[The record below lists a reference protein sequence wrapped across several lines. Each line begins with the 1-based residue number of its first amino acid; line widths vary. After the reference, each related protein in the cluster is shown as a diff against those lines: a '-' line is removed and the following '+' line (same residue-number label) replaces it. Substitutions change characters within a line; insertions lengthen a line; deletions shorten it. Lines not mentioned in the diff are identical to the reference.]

1 MKIGFIGLGNV
12 GGKLAGSLLRNN
24 FDLTVRDLD
33 ENLTNSLKDLGA
45 KVAKSPKELAEQSDL
60 IITSLPSPEVSA
72 EVMESEDGILNGLSE
87 KKIWLEM
94 STTDENEVKRLGKK
108 VIEKKAIPLDGP
120 VSGGCHRAATGNI
133 AIFVGGERKAF
144 EKILPALTVMGRK
157 ILHTGELGTASV
169 LKVITNYLASAHL
182 VALGEA
188 WTVAKKSNLD
198 LAKTYKGIA
207 ISSGNSFV
215 HETESQVILNGSYNI
230 NFTMDLV
237 LKDTSL
243 FDNLA
248 KKLNAPL
255 EISPQIVEIFKDGQ
269 KKYGSRAWSSMI
281 VKRMEDLNNINFPS
295 DIKKLNDE
303 ELKVLSEEV
312 RSEMID
318 AVSKTGGHL
327 GAGLGVVELTVAIH
341 ATFDTPHDRLIW
353 DVGHQAYPHKI
364 LTGRKNKIHTIRQ
377 KEGLAPFPAISE
389 SEFDAFGVG
398 HSSTSISAALGM
410 TIGSNDKALAVIG
423 DGALTAGMAVDAN
436 VLIFERIREEIKLNK
451 GPARAIELGYEKAL
465 SAIIDA
471 NITTFITAVIL
482 FAIGSGPV
490 RGFSVTLGLGII
502 TSVFTAI
509 FVTRLLIVI
518 WFERRR
524 PRKVEV

>member
-12 GGKLAGSLLRNN
+12 GGKLAESLLRNN

-33 ENLTNSLKDLGA
+33 ESLTDRFKDLGA
-45 KVAKSPKELAEQSDL
+45 KVVKSPKELAEQTDL

-72 EVMESEDGILNGLSE
+72 EVMEADDGIINGLS
-87 KKIWLEM
+87 KDKIWIEM
-94 STTDENEVKRLGKK
+94 STTDENEVKRLGEK
-108 VIEKKAIPLDGP
+108 VIAKKGIPMDGP

-157 ILHTGELGTASV
+157 VLHTGELGSASV
-169 LKVITNYLASAHL
+169 LKVITNYLASVHL

-188 WTVAKKSNLD
+188 WTIAKKSNLD

-237 LKDTSL
+237 LKDTGL

-281 VKRMEDLNNINFPS
+281 VKRMEDLNNINFRANGFP
-295 DIKKLNDE
+295 DE
-303 ELKVLSEEV
+303 LIDNEPEE
-312 RSEMID
+312 
-318 AVSKTGGHL
+318 K
-327 GAGLGVVELTVAIH
+327 
-341 ATFDTPHDRLIW
+341 
-353 DVGHQAYPHKI
+353 
-364 LTGRKNKIHTIRQ
+364 
-377 KEGLAPFPAISE
+377 
-389 SEFDAFGVG
+389 
-398 HSSTSISAALGM
+398 
-410 TIGSNDKALAVIG
+410 
-423 DGALTAGMAVDAN
+423 
-436 VLIFERIREEIKLNK
+436 
-451 GPARAIELGYEKAL
+451 GYE
-465 SAIIDA
+465 I
-471 NITTFITAVIL
+471 
-482 FAIGSGPV
+482 
-490 RGFSVTLGLGII
+490 
-502 TSVFTAI
+502 
-509 FVTRLLIVI
+509 
-518 WFERRR
+518 
-524 PRKVEV
+524 

>member
-24 FDLTVRDLD
+24 FDLTVRDID
-33 ENLTNSLKDLGA
+33 ENLTNPLKDLGA
-45 KVAKSPKELAEQSDL
+45 KVAKSPKELAEKTDL

-72 EVMESEDGILNGLSE
+72 EVMEADDGIINGLSE
-87 KKIWLEM
+87 NKVWLEM
-94 STTDENEVKRLGKK
+94 STTDENEVKRIGKK
-108 VIEKKAIPLDGP
+108 VIEKKAIPMDGP

-169 LKVITNYLASAHL
+169 LKVITNYLASVHL

-237 LKDTSL
+237 LKDTGL

-255 EISPQIVEIFKDGQ
+255 EISPHIVEIFKDGQ

-281 VKRMEDLNNINFPS
+281 VKRMEDLNNINFRANSFP
-295 DIKKLNDE
+295 E
-303 ELKVLSEEV
+303 ELIDSE
-312 RSEMID
+312 
-318 AVSKTGGHL
+318 
-327 GAGLGVVELTVAIH
+327 
-341 ATFDTPHDRLIW
+341 P
-353 DVGHQAYPHKI
+353 
-364 LTGRKNKIHTIRQ
+364 
-377 KEGLAPFPAISE
+377 
-389 SEFDAFGVG
+389 
-398 HSSTSISAALGM
+398 
-410 TIGSNDKALAVIG
+410 
-423 DGALTAGMAVDAN
+423 
-436 VLIFERIREEIKLNK
+436 EEN
-451 GPARAIELGYEKAL
+451 GYE
-465 SAIIDA
+465 I
-471 NITTFITAVIL
+471 
-482 FAIGSGPV
+482 
-490 RGFSVTLGLGII
+490 
-502 TSVFTAI
+502 
-509 FVTRLLIVI
+509 
-518 WFERRR
+518 
-524 PRKVEV
+524 